1 MTSNSTEG
9 NLFKSS
15 STSLDSYDLNTC
27 YNKYLLYYKL
37 PLLKEPQTI
46 QSFYLHL
53 DNHAS
58 YLKKLAIISLTK
70 DKKEAHIYL
79 PHDTVLLPNHTF
91 PLSWDTYDI
100 SLKSYTNSTPT
111 PIPIAEAANNNSISL
126 SSTIEHTS
134 LSIKIGSLNINDLLQ
149 SNKKLSLNEML
160 DVQAFD
166 ILGLSETHLSTQETR
181 YFKTQNSNY
190 TAFGVLFKNRIKL
203 E

>member
-1 MTSNSTEG
+1 MASNSTEG
-9 NLFKSS
+9 ILFKSL
-15 STSLDSYDLNTC
+15 STSSDFYDLNTC
-27 YNKYLLYYKL
+27 YNKYLLYHKL

-53 DNHAS
+53 DNYAS
-58 YLKKLAIISLTK
+58 HLKKLAIISLTK

-79 PHDTVLLPNHTF
+79 SHDTELLPNHTF

-111 PIPIAEAANNNSISL
+111 STPIAEATNNNSTSL

-134 LSIKIGSLNINDLLQ
+134 LSIKIGSLNINGLLQ
-149 SNKKLSLNEML
+149 SSKKLSLNEML

-166 ILGLSETHLSTQETR
+166 ILGLLETHLSIQETK

-190 TAFGVLFKNRIKL
+190 TSF
-203 E
+203 